1 MKTSMEYLNYIATP
15 LFHSGT
21 AAEVAEMMENITAAA
36 VPDTVDSTN
45 ALIAAAIAFAAGV
58 LIYIYRRR
66 RTR

>member
-1 MKTSMEYLNYIATP
+1 MEYLNYIANP
-15 LFHSGT
+15 LPLGGA
-21 AAEVAEMMENITAAA
+21 AAEAAGMMENITAVA
-36 VPDTVDSTN
+36 VPDTVDPVN